1 MHTHTVARRLV
12 AFGAAALVAAAPVV
26 VTSATS
32 ARAAATTLTASN
44 FRLAKTA
51 TASTAIGMLDTALP
65 NVSVA
70 TVVGSANRDM
80 NPCASGLPHAVKSW
94 CWQSD
99 DANTTSWYPQG
110 VSSSAD
116 AYAEATYDGKQ
127 VLLTSWYDHA
137 DDGIEKG
144 TRVSFIDASDP
155 TDPDYRH
162 VLLVEPY
169 VRSDG
174 KASFRAVPV
183 HAGGIAWYGYYLYV
197 VDTWNGLRV
206 FDMRHLWQVTT
217 GDTTN
222 IGLQSNGSYQ
232 AFDYQYV
239 LPQAFRY
246 DASTAGGYPA
256 FRHSSI
262 ALDRSSAPD
271 SIVMTEYRNATDEAN
286 GQKARVVRFPIDY
299 TDRLLTTGSDGLAHA
314 TQAYDVDTN
323 SLQGG
328 IAVNGRFY
336 FSQSDGD
343 SNNGD
348 LLRFTPSNTF
358 AWFYDDLPIGTE
370 DLSYWGPRDELWTV
384 GEHPGKRSV
393 VAVRLSAYTG

>member
-1 MHTHTVARRLV
+1 ML
-12 AFGAAALVAAAPVV
+12 AAAAA
-26 VTSATS
+26 VTTTAT
-32 ARAAATTLTASN
+32 RAEAATTLTAAN

-51 TASTAIGMLDTALP
+51 TATTAISKLDAALP

-80 NPCASGLPHAVKSW
+80 NPCASGLPQVVKSW

-116 AYAEATYDGKQ
+116 AYTEATYDGKQ

-137 DDGIEKG
+137 DDGLDKG
-144 TRVSFIDASDP
+144 TRISFVDASDP
-155 TDPDYRH
+155 ADPDYRH

-174 KASFRAVPV
+174 SGSFRAVPV
-183 HAGGIAWYGYYLYV
+183 HAGGIAWYGYHLYV

-206 FDMRHLWQVTT
+206 FDMRHLWQVST
-217 GDTTN
+217 GDSSK
-222 IGLQSNGSYQ
+222 IGRQSDGTYH

-246 DASTAGGYPA
+246 TDSTAGGYPA

-262 ALDRSSAPD
+262 ALDRTSSPD
-271 SIVMTEYRNATDEAN
+271 SIVMTEYRNSTDEAA
-286 GQKARVVRFPIDY
+286 GQQARVVRFGLDY
-299 TDRLLTTGSDGLAHA
+299 TNRLLRTSSDGLAHA

-328 IAVNGRFY
+328 IAVDGRFY
-336 FSQSDGD
+336 FSQSDGTG
-343 SNNGD
+343 NPGD
-348 LLRFTPSNTF
+348 LLRFTPASSLT
-358 AWFYDDLPIGTE
+358 WFYDDLPVGTE
-370 DLSYWGPRDELWTV
+370 DLSLWGPRDELWTL
-384 GEHPGKRSV
+384 GEHPGQRSV
-393 VAVRLSAYTG
+393 VAVRMSAYTG